1 MTPSTSAGLETSVA
15 FPFFKDVLLNIGWFY
30 VAFAAFTIVGFSN
43 AVNLTDGLDG
53 LAIVPV
59 MMASAAFGMI
69 AYLAGNFVFSEY
81 LQIHH
86 VPGAGELSVF
96 LAAIIGGG
104 TGFLWYN
111 APPAKIFMG
120 DTGSLALGGALG
132 AGAVVLVWQL
142 LQRES
147 ARPALLGFAGV
158 AVGAAF
164 ALVTGRAKDFYLPG
178 IWMYLAL
185 AVVFTGSVL
194 VGRPVVGVVWA
205 WITGRDD
212 SWRRV
217 RRVRLAFDLVTLGMA
232 AISATRFA
240 VQYHLYTTDQE
251 GMLAVARIAMGWPV
265 LLVTSP
271 VLYFVIRSAMR
282 AMPRTG
288 DGT

>member
-1 MTPSTSAGLETSVA
+1 MTVPRSVLSVDMTGAQTPGERLLARAGGFRGLVYTSLPVVTFAAANALAGLGPA
-15 FPFFKDVLLNIGWFY
+15 L
-30 VAFAAFTIVGFSN
+30 
-43 AVNLTDGLDG
+43 
-53 LAIVPV
+53 
-59 MMASAAFGMI
+59 I
-69 AYLAGNFVFSEY
+69 A
-81 LQIHH
+81 
-86 VPGAGELSVF
+86 
-96 LAAIIGGG
+96 
-104 TGFLWYN
+104 
-111 APPAKIFMG
+111 
-120 DTGSLALGGALG
+120 ALG
-132 AGAVVLVWQL
+132 AAAVVLVWQL

-164 ALVTGRAKDFYLPG
+164 ALATGRAKDFYLPG

-212 SWRRV
+212 GWRRI

>member
-1 MTPSTSAGLETSVA
+1 MTVPRSVLSVDMTGAQTPGERLLARAGGFRGLVYTSLPVVTFAAANALAGLGPA
-15 FPFFKDVLLNIGWFY
+15 L
-30 VAFAAFTIVGFSN
+30 
-43 AVNLTDGLDG
+43 
-53 LAIVPV
+53 
-59 MMASAAFGMI
+59 I
-69 AYLAGNFVFSEY
+69 A
-81 LQIHH
+81 
-86 VPGAGELSVF
+86 
-96 LAAIIGGG
+96 
-104 TGFLWYN
+104 
-111 APPAKIFMG
+111 
-120 DTGSLALGGALG
+120 ALG
-132 AGAVVLVWQL
+132 AAAVVLVWQL

-240 VQYHLYTTDQE
+240 VKYHLYTTDQE